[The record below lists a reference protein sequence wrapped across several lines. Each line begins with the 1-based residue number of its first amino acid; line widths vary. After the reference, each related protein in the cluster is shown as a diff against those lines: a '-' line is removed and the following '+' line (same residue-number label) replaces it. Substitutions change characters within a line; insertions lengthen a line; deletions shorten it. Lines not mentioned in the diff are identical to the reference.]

1 MKNNYLQ
8 LANKNLSNNF
18 NGEKIMSNS
27 ISDLTSAIA
36 NKFGV
41 TITST
46 APTAKLVAVLPSYFK
61 TMGISMDG
69 VLPDGITGATP
80 HYHNR
85 QALLDAGIMVDAVI
99 DDATWALDGGGNIT
113 IYGTDPSKKIRD
125 FLEYIKYYTRSLS
138 KVLIHSPNIATYRGS
153 LRLQQPNPYYDSQ
166 RMPIDLNQYFRV
178 DQYQDDK
185 IELDFTGIDLA
196 VTPDLLMLIPI
207 PANSTVS
214 VDFFFN

>member
-18 NGEKIMSNS
+18 TGESIMSNS

-41 TITST
+41 TMTSAAT
-46 APTAKLVAVLPSYFK
+46 TPKLVAVLPSYYK
-61 TMGISMDG
+61 T
-69 VLPDGITGATP
+69 LGITVGASDVP
-80 HYHNR
+80 QVLHYHNK
-85 QALLDAGIMVDAVI
+85 QALIDAGIIVDAVI
-99 DDATWALDGGGNIT
+99 DDDTWALDGGAGNFT
-113 IYGTDPSKKIRD
+113 AYSTDPSKKIRD
-125 FLEYIKYYTRSLS
+125 FLEYIKFYTRSLD
-138 KVLIHSPNIATYRGS
+138 KILIHSANIATYRNS
-153 LRLQQPNPYYDSQ
+153 IRLQQPNPYYDSQ

-185 IELDFTGIDLA
+185 IELDFTGIDLQ
-196 VTPDLLMLIPI
+196 VTPDLLLLLPI

-214 VDFFFN
+214 IDFFFR